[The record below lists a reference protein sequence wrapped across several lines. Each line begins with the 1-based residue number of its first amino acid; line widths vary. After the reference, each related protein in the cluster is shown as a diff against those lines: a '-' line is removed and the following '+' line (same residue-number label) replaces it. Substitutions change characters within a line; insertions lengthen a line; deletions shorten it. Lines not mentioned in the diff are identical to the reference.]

1 MEKGQKKKILVV
13 DDEPDVRIFL
23 KTVLIDAGFEAI
35 TADNG
40 KHALEKIKECKP
52 DLISLDLVMP
62 RMRGITLLKCLQ
74 NNPELSDIPF
84 IVVTAHAH
92 DDLGKEDFLKLK
104 KTNILVGSHSYIE
117 KPIVPSEYVKR
128 IKEKLGID
136 YGSESDVE
144 TIKARV
150 KDKIATASKGK
161 LEEILKLL
169 RD

>member
-1 MEKGQKKKILVV
+1 MAEGQKKKILIV

-23 KTVLIDAGFEAI
+23 ETVVVDAGFEAI

-40 KHALEKIKECKP
+40 KRALEKIKECKP

-62 RMRGITLLKCLQ
+62 RMRGITLLKCLK

-104 KTNILVGSHSYIE
+104 ASNILIGSHSYIE
-117 KPIVPSEYVKR
+117 KPIVPSEYINR

-136 YGSESDVE
+136 SSVNSDVE
-144 TIKARV
+144 MMKAEV
-150 KDKIATASKGK
+150 KEKISTASRGK

-169 RD
+169 KD

>member
-1 MEKGQKKKILVV
+1 MAEGQKKKILIV

-23 KTVLIDAGFEAI
+23 ETVIVDAGFEAM

-40 KHALEKIKECKP
+40 KRALEKIKECKP

-62 RMRGITLLKCLQ
+62 RMRGITLLKYLHK
-74 NNPELSDIPF
+74 NPELSNIPF

-104 KTNILVGSHSYIE
+104 AANILIGPHSYIE
-117 KPIVPSEYVKR
+117 KPIIPSEYIAR
-128 IKEKLGID
+128 IREKLGID
-136 YGSESDVE
+136 DGDTPDVE
-144 TIKARV
+144 RMKKEV
-150 KDKIATASKGK
+150 KEKISTASKGK
-161 LEEILKLL
+161 LEEVLKVL

>member
-1 MEKGQKKKILVV
+1 MGEVHKKKILIV
-13 DDEPDVRIFL
+13 DDEPDIRIFL
-23 KTVLIDAGFEAI
+23 KTVLLDAGFEAM

-40 KHALEKIKECKP
+40 KRALEKIKECKP

-74 NNPELSDIPF
+74 NNPDLSDIPF

-104 KTNILVGSHSYIE
+104 AANILVGSHSYIE

-136 YGSESDVE
+136 YDTESEVE
-144 TIKARV
+144 MIKAKV
-150 KDKIATASKGK
+150 KEKIATASKGK

-169 RD
+169 KD